1 MYLKMKY
8 NVLNFFVI
16 FFLVLKINAQNTIN
30 AFSEKQVTIEL
41 LLVEYIHRDGFNWGI
56 DILNA
61 QKGKFSEGS
70 FTPGNE
76 NVNFSSVYDITSSL
90 TDKFKFN
97 LQTLVNDNDA
107 SILQN
112 PRVTVQNSKTGK
124 INITEDKYIQLQTSS
139 INGLTTQLQNI
150 QVGVKLEI
158 LPEIKDNSLI
168 NLKVKGSLSEFQIIN
183 ATGGDYS
190 VETNLIDTDVT
201 MRNDETLV
209 IGGMI
214 KKEDINSES
223 GVLILRKIPLIGK
236 LFTRI
241 EKRVIQKEM
250 VLYLTAY
257 IHNDS
262 DKIDY
267 ETKLFKKNL
276 DEEVKSK
283 YN

>member
-1 MYLKMKY
+1 MINIKRILFVFFTLLYL
-8 NVLNFFVI
+8 NI
-16 FFLVLKINAQNTIN
+16 CAQSSVNSYSN
-30 AFSEKQVTIEL
+30 KQVTIEL

-70 FTPGNE
+70 FTPGEE
-76 NVNFSSVYDITSSL
+76 NSNFSSVYDITSSL

-97 LQTLVNDNDA
+97 LQSLVNDNEA

-112 PRVTVQNSKTGK
+112 PRVTVENSKTGK

-139 INGLTTQLQNI
+139 INGLTTQLQKI

-158 LPEIKDNSLI
+158 SPKIKDNSLI
-168 NLKVKGSLSEFQIIN
+168 NLKVNGSLSEFQIIS

-214 KKEDINSES
+214 KKEDINIES

-267 ETKLFKKNL
+267 ETKLFNKNF